1 MTWNPGEFDKILE
14 EVLRSGSFRGEAV
27 DTKEALYGLI
37 GKAVCVSDDT
47 VRGWRG
53 SGSTGPSGAQGKKK
67 VLDLFGEYISPEINY
82 AGGGYLM
89 NNISKTTLDDPND
102 VLGDISETAKGAIL
116 DTYRRMYDYIREVY
130 YLGMKNKGPDENL
143 FVVQIFD
150 IIDRNRIALPNEI
163 YNGFTELV
171 DVIDELHTKAL
182 QGEEDGTFL
191 MDDFAEKSMDELR
204 EFAEEYT
211 DFIIY

>member
-1 MTWNPGEFDKILE
+1 
-14 EVLRSGSFRGEAV
+14 
-27 DTKEALYGLI
+27 
-37 GKAVCVSDDT
+37 
-47 VRGWRG
+47 
-53 SGSTGPSGAQGKKK
+53 
-67 VLDLFGEYISPEINY
+67 
-82 AGGGYLM
+82 M
-89 NNISKTTLDDPND
+89 NNISEKTLDDPND

-171 DVIDELHTKAL
+171 DVIDELHTKAIH
-182 QGEEDGTFL
+182 GEEDGTFL

>member
-1 MTWNPGEFDKILE
+1 
-14 EVLRSGSFRGEAV
+14 
-27 DTKEALYGLI
+27 
-37 GKAVCVSDDT
+37 
-47 VRGWRG
+47 
-53 SGSTGPSGAQGKKK
+53 
-67 VLDLFGEYISPEINY
+67 
-82 AGGGYLM
+82 M
-89 NNISKTTLDDPND
+89 NNISEKTLDDPND